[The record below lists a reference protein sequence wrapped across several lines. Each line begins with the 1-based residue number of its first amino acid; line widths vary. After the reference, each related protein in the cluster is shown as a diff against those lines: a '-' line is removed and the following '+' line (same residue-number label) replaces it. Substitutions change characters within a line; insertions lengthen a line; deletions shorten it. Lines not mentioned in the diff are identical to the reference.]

1 MRFFRTAQFAA
12 APTRRTAIA
21 FRPPSANSIK
31 HRNNTTRQSRAG
43 RSLCPAEARNSLCVR
58 LRPPQAAARV
68 QKTFLPPPAGSKPTA
83 ESRPAYFISLS
94 GFFLRN
100 ASHDDDPRAAFLPPP
115 SPFTRSAPMSVSMGV
130 RAVK

>member
-12 APTRRTAIA
+12 APPLAADCNSLTFGASSA
-21 FRPPSANSIK
+21 GCCPSAEDV
-31 HRNNTTRQSRAG
+31 
-43 RSLCPAEARNSLCVR
+43 PATACGQQTDG
-58 LRPPQAAARV
+58 PKAA
-68 QKTFLPPPAGSKPTA
+68 
-83 ESRPAYFISLS
+83 AYFISLS

-115 SPFTRSAPMSVSMGV
+115 RPFTRSAPISVSMGV